1 MGTQGFHGH
10 GHQRIGDAL
19 ARGQQ
24 HVHFAPW
31 WHGVDLGGKVE
42 QLIGGI
48 AHGGTHHD
56 NVVALLLGGHDALR
70 NGADAVCGF
79 EG

>member
-1 MGTQGFHGH
+1 MGTKRFHCH
-10 GHQRIGDAL
+10 GHQSIRDAL
-19 ARGQQ
+19 ASGKQ
-24 HVHFAPW
+24 HIHLSLRRD
-31 WHGVDLGGKVE
+31 GVDLGGKVE